1 MVESTQPISI
11 DDIARH
17 YDQLDHFY
25 REIWGEHVHHGVWET
40 GKETPEQAVRR
51 LVDLVLERAQLRPG
65 MQVLDVGCGYGATS
79 RIVAQEHGAQVL
91 GLTVSPAQ
99 VRYAESVTNPPGNP
113 RYLIEDWMH
122 NQRESGSYDAV
133 ISIECL
139 EHMHDKDR
147 FFAEAFRV
155 LKPGGRLAVSA
166 WLSGE
171 ELRPWEHRFLVE
183 PVCREGRL
191 PALGT
196 ASEYA
201 RKMQNAGFEEVSVLD
216 LSEQVVRTWPICA
229 WRMLVGLV
237 RKPGYLRFLLDPKND
252 NRIFALTMFRIW
264 LAYRRGAMKYGIFGG
279 MKKT

>member
-17 YDQLDHFY
+17 YDQLDRFY

-51 LVDLVLERAQLRPG
+51 LVDLIVERARLSPG
-65 MQVLDVGCGYGATS
+65 MRVLDVGCGYGATA

-99 VRYAESVTNPPGNP
+99 VRYAESVTLPPGNP
-113 RYLIEDWMH
+113 EYLIEDWMH

-155 LKPGGRLAVSA
+155 LKPGGRLSVSA
-166 WLSGE
+166 WLCGE
-171 ELRPWEHRFLVE
+171 GLKPWEHRHLVE
-183 PVCREGRL
+183 PICREGRL

-201 RKMQNAGFEEVSVLD
+201 RKMQEAGFQEVSVLD
-216 LSEQVVRTWPICA
+216 LSEKVMRTWPICA

-237 RKPGYLRFLLDPKND
+237 RKPGYLKFLLDPKND
-252 NRIFALTMFRIW
+252 NRVFALTMLRIW
-264 LAYRRGAMKYGIFGG
+264 LGYRRGAMRYGIFSSV
-279 MKKT
+279 KKT